1 MDRWRVRTK
10 RRMKIQ
16 RMVWGV
22 MLLLLAPTLVAGA
35 QEPNQAGLVI
45 QSGEGQ
51 VETICIGFD
60 EDEITG
66 DELLVRSGLDLV
78 LEPSS
83 SMGITLC
90 RVEELGCNYP
100 AEHCF
105 CQCMGGG
112 DCSYWNYFYRDAGA
126 DSWTYSA
133 LGTGLRKVRPGAV
146 EAWVWGDGRQPPSE
160 ELTFEAICLP
170 PTPTPEPTPTV
181 VPTVPVASPEPT
193 LPATP
198 SPAMTEVATEV
209 PVPTHTAGW
218 PSPSPS
224 PPVVAAVTATP
235 TPESVVQEDASWMS
249 YLPFGLMIVALG
261 AVGVFVWRRRS

>member
-1 MDRWRVRTK
+1 
-10 RRMKIQ
+10 
-16 RMVWGV
+16 MVWGV
-22 MLLLLAPTLVAGA
+22 MLLLLAPTVVAGA

-78 LEPSS
+78 LDPSS
-83 SMGITLC
+83 SMGVTLC

-170 PTPTPEPTPTV
+170 PTPEPTPTV

-193 LPATP
+193 LPATQ

-224 PPVVAAVTATP
+224 PQVVASVTATP